1 MHEQE
6 GLGIGAFPGYVQKM
20 QIYPVQG
27 DFVLRESI
35 ETGFV
40 SANGMAV
47 TPLQADVVGN
57 GHYATAELLAG
68 NRFKRPEH
76 ATGTRLTRLD
86 GRCDLLPT
94 I

>member
-1 MHEQE
+1 
-6 GLGIGAFPGYVQKM
+6 M
-20 QIYPVQG
+20 QSKLPST
-27 DFVLRESI
+27 VLLANSLSE
-35 ETGFV
+35 
-40 SANGMAV
+40 ANGMAV